1 MQHRYTCSVLVSKR
15 AILTCKML
23 LPWVITKA
31 SIACIMQSI
40 FIATAVATLI
50 SGYFFWHCS
59 WQICMV
65 FYQISIHVFLSCLVL
80 VWYFIPINFWLFS
93 FITFHNFTGRV
104 WKRTLNKT
112 LTQQDELEGE
122 WYTGL
127 VLFWSIVDS
136 LYIVYQLLIK
146 DCYTTGFFISA
157 NNVNKDGRRWSTLIL
172 SGNVY

>member
-31 SIACIMQSI
+31 SIACIMHSI
-40 FIATAVATLI
+40 FIATAVATSI

-93 FITFHNFTGRV
+93 FITSHNFTGRV

-136 LYIVYQLLIK
+136 LYIVYQLLIT

>member
-1 MQHRYTCSVLVSKR
+1 MQNVTTLGDHKSFLCLHYAFYIHSYSCSNFYFW
-15 AILTCKML
+15 ILFFDIVDGKFVWAL
-23 LPWVITKA
+23 L
-31 SIACIMQSI
+31 
-40 FIATAVATLI
+40 
-50 SGYFFWHCS
+50 
-59 WQICMV
+59 V

-93 FITFHNFTGRV
+93 FITSHNFTGRV

-136 LYIVYQLLIK
+136 LYIVYQLLIT

>member
-1 MQHRYTCSVLVSKR
+1 MQNVTTLGDHKSFHCLHYAIYIYSYSCSNFNIWILFLTLFMANLYGVLSD
-15 AILTCKML
+15 
-23 LPWVITKA
+23 
-31 SIACIMQSI
+31 
-40 FIATAVATLI
+40 
-50 SGYFFWHCS
+50 
-59 WQICMV
+59 
-65 FYQISIHVFLSCLVL
+65 FYSCLFILSGLSL
-80 VWYFIPINFWLFS
+80 VRYFIPINFWLFS
-93 FITFHNFTGRV
+93 FITSHNFTGRV

-127 VLFWSIVDS
+127 VLFSSIVDS

-172 SGNVY
+172 SGNMY

>member
-1 MQHRYTCSVLVSKR
+1 MQNVTTLGDLKSFHCLHYAIYIYSYSCSN
-15 AILTCKML
+15 
-23 LPWVITKA
+23 
-31 SIACIMQSI
+31 
-40 FIATAVATLI
+40 F
-50 SGYFFWHCS
+50 SGYFFWHCW

-93 FITFHNFTGRV
+93 FITSHNFTGRV

-136 LYIVYQLLIK
+136 LYIVYQLLIT